1 MDLCRSPGTSRRSQ
15 TLQDALQSV
24 AGCFAKRMT
33 AWNGPLVGSDS
44 LDIDHILY
52 GKGSYCERER
62 SHFQFFWGLRP
73 PPILKDPG
81 FVESSSRSIDW
92 WGQIAK
98 RRSGPPSKSY
108 VLVRS
113 LNRPDKKKFPIYIYI
128 YIYIY
133 IHTVDIEL
141 TPPPHP

>member
-1 MDLCRSPGTSRRSQ
+1 MDLWRSPGTSKRCQ
-15 TLQDALQSV
+15 TLQYAWPSGT
-24 AGCFAKRMT
+24 GCIGKRMA

-44 LDIDHILY
+44 LNIDHILY
-52 GKGSYCERER
+52 GKGPYCERER

-73 PPILKDPG
+73 PPTPKDPG
-81 FVESSSRSIDW
+81 FVENSSSPIDW

-113 LNRPDKKKFPIYIYI
+113 LKCPYNIFIRYQVYIYKLRI
-128 YIYIY
+128 KII
-133 IHTVDIEL
+133 L
-141 TPPPHP
+141 TRNKCRC